1 MEQARVLRVM
11 SSHIVHLELL
21 SGAVVCA
28 HLSEPVSSS
37 LGLDAACALRPL
49 PVEVEL
55 GPYVTK
61 DRRFTECKLGA
72 VVTQPASG
80 KTTKFRRIQK

>member
-1 MEQARVLRVM
+1 M
-11 SSHIVHLELL
+11 SSHVVHLELS

-28 HLSEPVSSS
+28 HLSEPVPTS

-55 GPYVTK
+55 GPYVTR

-72 VVTQPASG
+72 VTVQSASG
-80 KTTKFRRIQK
+80 KTTKFRRLQK